1 MKKSIWLAI
10 IGAAALTGCQNEVMQ
25 QREYVPAPREDV
37 EPARPAVDNRAVE
50 RQDVEPIRQSQDAPP
65 AVQELP
71 VMKGNFSDEVA
82 KEDDPV
88 IAKPNKK
95 GGKKGAKGGK
105 GGKKAGKGGKKGG
118 KKAVG
123 EAKEGE
129 YVVRSGDNPE
139 KIAKR
144 HHVSAKHLRVGQKLV
159 IPARSAGGK
168 NAKGAKGGKSGKRAA
183 NAGAPAAG
191 PGEYVVRSGD
201 NPEKIAK
208 RHHVRVSEL
217 LAANNLDE
225 ESAKHLR
232 IGQKLVIPARGAAKA
247 APAAPGEKRETAPG
261 TRKPGQG
268 QGRDLE
274 DDSNNAPAPAPA
286 PAPEQPIRLGEV
298 ENGYLVEVPRDMTV
312 AEFAKLNNVT
322 EDDLRRLN
330 PDMPEDMLK
339 KERAYVVPKN

>member
-123 EAKEGE
+123 EAKE
-129 YVVRSGDNPE
+129 
-139 KIAKR
+139 
-144 HHVSAKHLRVGQKLV
+144 
-159 IPARSAGGK
+159 
-168 NAKGAKGGKSGKRAA
+168 
-183 NAGAPAAG
+183 
-191 PGEYVVRSGD
+191 GEYVVRSGD